1 MKNEFYVYVW
11 EDDSGTP
18 FYVGKGK
25 GRRAFCRKRNEWFNR
40 KLEKLE
46 TISGK
51 RLEPLFYYTHLE
63 EAQAL
68 EFEKELINKFRNQG
82 FILTNLTDGGEG
94 ISGFRFTPESKKKI
108 SLKRTGSKAS
118 EETKLKM
125 SESRKLRFEIQGVS
139 GVTKQKLSNLNLG
152 SKNSMS
158 VLNEELVV
166 KIYDWI
172 IEGLTD
178 LDIRTELKS
187 LIGADVDV
195 SSIRRGI
202 TWKHL
207 YDTHIYSKIG
217 YIGSCQKTYDD
228 HGGRERVM
236 KILEAIE
243 SGASNKELMENF
255 GFKFSG
261 NITPIRMKRSWKNAW
276 KIYELQ
282 RLSKRRVTA

>member
-11 EDDSGTP
+11 EDDDGNP

-25 GRRAFCRKRNEWFNR
+25 GKRAFCRKRNEWFNR

-46 TISGK
+46 RISGK

-63 EAQAL
+63 ETQAL
-68 EFEKELINKFRNQG
+68 EAEKELINKFRRQG

-94 ISGFRFTPESKKKI
+94 ISGFKFTPESKLKI
-108 SLKRTGSKAS
+108 SVKRTGSAAS
-118 EETKLKM
+118 GETKLKM
-125 SESRKLRFEIQGVS
+125 SQSSKLRFERCGVS
-139 GVTKQKLSNLNLG
+139 EVTKQKLSNLNLG

-158 VLNEELVV
+158 VLNEETVV

-178 LDIRTELKS
+178 FDIKTELKA
-187 LIGADVDV
+187 LIGVDVDV
-195 SSIRRGI
+195 SNIRRGV
-202 TWKHL
+202 TWKHV
-207 YDTHIYSKIG
+207 YQGHVYSKIG

-228 HGGRERVM
+228 HGGKERVM

-243 SGASNKELMENF
+243 NGASNKELMEKF
-255 GFKFSG
+255 GFKHSG

-282 RLSKRRVTA
+282 RLSKGRIIA